1 MDREVTDAEGTVWS
15 CVQAFAGLGE
25 RSGAAQAAAEK
36 LAEKLGGG
44 DGQVAVV
51 ATPRGGAQT
60 VRLQLPPDWAEALD
74 DEALAGAIADARA
87 AADG

>member
-25 RSGAAQAAAEK
+25 QSGAAQAAAEK
-36 LAEKLGGG
+36 MAEKLGGG
-44 DGQVAVV
+44 EGQVAVV

-60 VRLQLPPDWAEALD
+60 VRLQLPADWADALD
-74 DEALAGAIADARA
+74 DAALASAIEQARGAS
-87 AADG
+87 DG

>member
-15 CVQAFAGLGE
+15 CVQAFAGLGDQ
-25 RSGAAQAAAEK
+25 SGAAQAAAEK

-44 DGQVAVV
+44 EGQVAVV

-60 VRLQLPPDWAEALD
+60 VRLHLPADWAETLD
-74 DEALAGAIADARA
+74 DDALAHAIADARGS
-87 AADG
+87 ADG